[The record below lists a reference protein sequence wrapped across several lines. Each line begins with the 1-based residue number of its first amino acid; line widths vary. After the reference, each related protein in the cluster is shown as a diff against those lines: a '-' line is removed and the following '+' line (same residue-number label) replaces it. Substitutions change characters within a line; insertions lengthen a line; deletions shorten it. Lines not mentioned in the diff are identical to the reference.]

1 MTKKVFVSVSTGNI
15 GRPLTASLVA
25 MGLHVKAGS
34 RTGVSVVAGAEG
46 VKFDFTDP
54 STFAAALEDVSA
66 VFVMNPAGTQ
76 DEGTFTKA
84 FLEMAVAEKTR
95 KIVFLSGIGA
105 EDGKNSKR
113 DSELFLQASG
123 NPFVVLRPTWFMD
136 NFANFYGAPIKAGN
150 LRLAAGDGKIS
161 FIDSRDIA
169 DVAAVALATD
179 KHHGEFLELTG
190 PEAFDTSQVLAMIN
204 RAAGLEAVYTPVS
217 SREFIADMVTAGMSE
232 HYAGMIAESFK
243 PVVQGKLEPVLP
255 TVTHVTGRHARSL
268 SSWVKENAAR
278 F

>member
-1 MTKKVFVSVSTGNI
+1 MRKNVFVSVSSGNI
-15 GRPLTASLVA
+15 GRHLTASLVA
-25 MGLHVKAGS
+25 LGLHVKAGS
-34 RTGVSVVAGAEG
+34 RTGAPVIAGAEG

-66 VFVMNPAGTQ
+66 VFVMNPGGTQ
-76 DEGTFTKA
+76 DEGKFTKA
-84 FLEMAVAEKTR
+84 FLELAVADKTR

-136 NFANFYGAPIKAGN
+136 NFANFYGTPIKAGN

-169 DVAAVALATD
+169 DVAAVTMVTD
-179 KHHGEFLELTG
+179 KYHGQFLELTG
-190 PEAFDTSQVLAMIN
+190 PEAFNTEEVIAMIN
-204 RAAGLEAVYTPVS
+204 RATGLKADYTPVS
-217 SREFIADMVTAGMSE
+217 SREFIADMVSAGMSE
-232 HYAGMIAESFK
+232 HYAGMIAESFEA
-243 PVVQGKLEPVLP
+243 VVQGKLAPVLP
-255 TVTHVTGRHARSL
+255 TVPNVTGQPARTL
-268 SSWVKENAAR
+268 SAWVTENAAR

>member
-1 MTKKVFVSVSTGNI
+1 MTKKVFVSVSSGNI

-34 RTGVSVVAGAEG
+34 RTGVSVAAGAEG

-54 STFAAALEDVSA
+54 STFSAALEDVSA

-76 DEGTFTKA
+76 DEGKFTEA
-84 FLEMAVAEKTR
+84 FLKLAVTDKTR

-169 DVAAVALATD
+169 DVAAVAMATD
-179 KHHGEFLELTG
+179 KYHGMFLELTG
-190 PEAFDTSQVLAMIN
+190 PEAFDTAQVLVMIN
-204 RAAGLEAVYTPVS
+204 RAAGLKAAYTPVTS
-217 SREFIADMVTAGMSE
+217 EEFIADMVSTGMSE
-232 HYAGMIAESFK
+232 HYAGMIAESFE
-243 PVVQGKLEPVLP
+243 PVVQGKLAAVLP
-255 TVTHVTGRHARSL
+255 TVSDVTGRPARTL
-268 SSWVKENAAR
+268 SAWAMENAAKY
-278 F
+278 